1 MSLTLGEI
9 IDNQA
14 VLLGMDD
21 TELGKL
27 LKAQGAKVKKNLA
40 AGGVARARGSRGEM
54 LEKLPLIEDKE
65 IGKDLG
71 KHRKHIADCVIA
83 VCKLATVS
91 GDPSTNIKMIT
102 DGDNKVVG
110 LSDLNFGRF
119 EKDEYFLMSG
129 LSLLG
134 GIAKT
139 PNNAGVQ
146 SCRFGE
152 LPDVVLNG
160 IFELKANGKTLSR
173 IMSCEIFRTFQ
184 SREIDHTADKY
195 GFGYGIGTSNH
206 RMNYHKLDN
215 PKLID
220 PQQLIE
226 MNITTAAATEQNQ
239 ALKLIL
245 WGSIVTTY

>member
-1 MSLTLGEI
+1 MSLALGEI
-9 IDNQA
+9 LDNQA
-14 VLLGMDD
+14 VLLGIDD
-21 TELGKL
+21 AELGKL
-27 LKAQGAKVKKNLA
+27 LKAQGASIKKNIG
-40 AGGVARARGSRGEM
+40 AGASKARGSRGEM

-65 IGKDLG
+65 IVKEIG
-71 KHRKHIADCVIA
+71 KHRKHIADSVIA
-83 VCKLATVS
+83 VCKLQTVNGES
-91 GDPSTNIKMIT
+91 TTNIKMIT
-102 DGDNKVVG
+102 DGDSKIVG

-119 EKDEYFLMSG
+119 EKDEYFLLSG
-129 LSLLG
+129 ISLLA

-146 SCRFGE
+146 TCRFGE
-152 LPDVVLNG
+152 LPDVILNG
-160 IFELKANGKTLSR
+160 IFELKANGKTLNR

-184 SREIDHTADKY
+184 SREVDHTADKY
-195 GFGYGIGTSNH
+195 GFGYGIGTSNN
-206 RMNYHKLDN
+206 RMNYHKLDS

-226 MNITTAAATEQNQ
+226 MNITTAAATDANM